1 MSGSR
6 KSCGLFCV
14 LSINVQD
21 RWGPGRQGRG
31 RSHRLHL
38 IYSANPPNADGTP
51 GSRADSRTQW
61 LLSGAGPHFLKDDA
75 LQSLTFDYEL
85 KFALRVFQVCNVRTS
100 AIAVSGILKSVD
112 SEKWLGSKWYSL
124 IRIFVFVVLP
134 RAHFV
139 FFSSKQ
145 FTHSSTFINWK

>member
-1 MSGSR
+1 M
-6 KSCGLFCV
+6 
-14 LSINVQD
+14 
-21 RWGPGRQGRG
+21 
-31 RSHRLHL
+31 
-38 IYSANPPNADGTP
+38 
-51 GSRADSRTQW
+51 
-61 LLSGAGPHFLKDDA
+61 
-75 LQSLTFDYEL
+75 
-85 KFALRVFQVCNVRTS
+85 
-100 AIAVSGILKSVD
+100 AVSGILKSVD